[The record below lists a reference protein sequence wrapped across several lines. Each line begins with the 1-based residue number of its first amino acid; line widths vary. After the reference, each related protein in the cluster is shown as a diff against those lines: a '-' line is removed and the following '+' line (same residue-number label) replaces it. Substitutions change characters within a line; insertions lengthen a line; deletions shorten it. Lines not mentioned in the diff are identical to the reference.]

1 MKLDTLRGNLASAR
15 VLVVGDV
22 MLDRYWFGSADRIS
36 PEAPVPVVRVGRTE
50 SRLGGAGNVALNA
63 LKQGVNVDLLSI
75 RGDDAEGRELEQLI
89 TASGIEAYLNIDT
102 NLSTTI
108 KTRVVAQQQ
117 QLIRID
123 FESVPSEHSLSE
135 SSKQYDKLLKGADVV
150 VFSDYGKGVLK
161 HISDMIV
168 QAKKFGKLVLIDPKG
183 NDFEKYR
190 GASYITPN
198 KNELRAIVGNWS
210 TEDDL
215 TSKVEGLREH
225 VGLSGVLVTRSEE
238 GMTLFEKH
246 QVEHFQTVARE
257 IFDVSGA
264 GDTVIG
270 VLAAYLASGMNISES
285 VRLANKAAGIVVGKL
300 GTATTSF
307 DELFLEGF

>member
-50 SRLGGAGNVALNA
+50 SRLGGAANVALNA

-75 RGDDAEGRELEQLI
+75 RGDDAEGVELEQLI
-89 TASGIEAYLNIDT
+89 TASGIQAYLNIDT

-123 FESVPSEHSLSE
+123 FESVPGEHSLSE

-150 VFSDYGKGVLK
+150 VFSDYGKGVLT
-161 HISDMIV
+161 HISDMIA
-168 QAKKFGKLVLIDPKG
+168 QAKKFGKFVLIDPKG

-215 TSKVEGLREH
+215 TSKVQALREH

-246 QVEHFQTVARE
+246 HVEHFQTVARE

-270 VLAAYLASGMNISES
+270 VLAAYLASGMDISES

-307 DELFLEGF
+307 DELFREGF

>member
-1 MKLDTLRGNLASAR
+1 
-15 VLVVGDV
+15 
-22 MLDRYWFGSADRIS
+22 
-36 PEAPVPVVRVGRTE
+36 
-50 SRLGGAGNVALNA
+50 
-63 LKQGVNVDLLSI
+63 
-75 RGDDAEGRELEQLI
+75 
-89 TASGIEAYLNIDT
+89 
-102 NLSTTI
+102 
-108 KTRVVAQQQ
+108 
-117 QLIRID
+117 
-123 FESVPSEHSLSE
+123 
-135 SSKQYDKLLKGADVV
+135 
-150 VFSDYGKGVLK
+150 
-161 HISDMIV
+161 MIV

-183 NDFEKYR
+183 DDFEKYR

-198 KNELRAIVGNWS
+198 KSELRAVVGSWDN
-210 TEDDL
+210 EDDL
-215 TSKVEGLREH
+215 MSKVQTLRDH
-225 VGLSGVLVTRSEE
+225 IDLSGVLVTRSEE

-307 DELFLEGF
+307 DELFREGF

>member
-1 MKLDTLRGNLASAR
+1 MNLDTVRGNMASAR

-36 PEAPVPVVRVGRTE
+36 PEAPVPVVRVGRSE
-50 SRLGGAGNVALNA
+50 SRLGGAANVALNA

-75 RGDDAEGRELEQLI
+75 RGDDAEGVELEQLI
-89 TASGIEAYLNIDT
+89 TASGIQAYLNIDT
-102 NLSTTI
+102 DLSTTI

-123 FESVPSEHSLSE
+123 FESVPGEYSLSE
-135 SSKQYDKLLKGADVV
+135 NANQYDKLLEGASVV
-150 VFSDYGKGVLK
+150 VFSDYGKGVLT

-168 QAKKFGKLVLIDPKG
+168 QAKKNGKLVLIDPKG

-198 KNELRAIVGNWS
+198 KSELRAIVGNWS

-215 TSKVEGLREH
+215 TSKVQALRKH
-225 VGLSGVLVTRSEE
+225 LGLSGVLVTRSEE

-246 QVEHFQTVARE
+246 EVEHFQTVARE

-270 VLAAYLASGMNISES
+270 VLAAYLAIGMDISES

>member
-1 MKLDTLRGNLASAR
+1 MNLDTLRGNLASAR

-36 PEAPVPVVRVGRTE
+36 PEAPVPVVRVGRAE
-50 SRLGGAGNVALNA
+50 SRLGGAANVALNA

-75 RGDDAEGRELEQLI
+75 RGDDAEGGELEQLI
-89 TASGIEAYLNIDT
+89 TASGIEAYLNIDA

-123 FESVPSEHSLSE
+123 FESVPGEHSLSE

-150 VFSDYGKGVLK
+150 VFSDYGKGVLT

-168 QAKKFGKLVLIDPKG
+168 QAKKIGKLVLIDPKG

-215 TSKVEGLREH
+215 TSKVEALREH

>member
-1 MKLDTLRGNLASAR
+1 MNLDTVRGNMASAR

-50 SRLGGAGNVALNA
+50 SRLGGAANVALNA

-123 FESVPSEHSLSE
+123 FESVPGEHSLSE

-150 VFSDYGKGVLK
+150 VFSDYGKGVLT

-168 QAKKFGKLVLIDPKG
+168 QAKKIGKLVLIDPKG

-215 TSKVEGLREH
+215 TSKVEALREH

-270 VLAAYLASGMNISES
+270 VLAAYLAIGMDISES

>member
-1 MKLDTLRGNLASAR
+1 MNLDTLRGNLASAR

-36 PEAPVPVVRVGRTE
+36 PEAPVPVVRVGRAE
-50 SRLGGAGNVALNA
+50 SRLGGAANVALNA

-75 RGDDAEGRELEQLI
+75 RGDDAEGGELEQLI

-123 FESVPSEHSLSE
+123 FESVPGEHSLSE

-150 VFSDYGKGVLK
+150 VFSDYGKGVLT

-168 QAKKFGKLVLIDPKG
+168 QAKKIGKLVLIDPKG

-215 TSKVEGLREH
+215 TSKVEALREH

>member
-1 MKLDTLRGNLASAR
+1 
-15 VLVVGDV
+15 

-161 HISDMIV
+161 HISDMIF

-198 KNELRAIVGNWS
+198 KNELRAIVGNWN

-215 TSKVEGLREH
+215 TSKVQALREH

-307 DELFLEGF
+307 DELFREGF

>member
-161 HISDMIV
+161 HISDMIF

-198 KNELRAIVGNWS
+198 KNELRAIVGNWN

-215 TSKVEGLREH
+215 TSKVQALREH

-307 DELFLEGF
+307 DELFREGF

>member
-1 MKLDTLRGNLASAR
+1 MNLDTVRGNMASAR

-36 PEAPVPVVRVGRTE
+36 PEAPVPVVRVGRSE
-50 SRLGGAGNVALNA
+50 SRLGGAANVALNA

-75 RGDDAEGRELEQLI
+75 RGDDAEGVELEQLI
-89 TASGIEAYLNIDT
+89 TASGIQAYLNIDKD
-102 NLSTTI
+102 LSTTI

-123 FESVPSEHSLSE
+123 FESVPGEYSLSE
-135 SSKQYDKLLKGADVV
+135 NSNQYDKLLEGASVV
-150 VFSDYGKGVLK
+150 VFSDYGKGVLT

-168 QAKKFGKLVLIDPKG
+168 KAKKNGKLVLIDPKG

-190 GASYITPN
+190 GSSYITPN
-198 KNELRAIVGNWS
+198 KSELRAIIGNWS

-215 TSKVEGLREH
+215 TSKVQALRKH
-225 VGLSGVLVTRSEE
+225 LGLSGVLVTRSEE

-246 QVEHFQTVARE
+246 EVEHFQTVARE

-270 VLAAYLASGMNISES
+270 VLAAYLAIGMDISES

>member
-123 FESVPSEHSLSE
+123 FESVPGEHSLSE
-135 SSKQYDKLLKGADVV
+135 SSKQYDNLLKGADVV
-150 VFSDYGKGVLK
+150 VFSDYGKGVLT
-161 HISDMIV
+161 HISDMIF

-198 KNELRAIVGNWS
+198 KNELRAIVGNWN

-215 TSKVEGLREH
+215 TSKVQALREH

-307 DELFLEGF
+307 DELFREGF

>member
-1 MKLDTLRGNLASAR
+1 MDLDTLRGNLASAR

-50 SRLGGAGNVALNA
+50 SRLGGAANVALNA
-63 LKQGVNVDLLSI
+63 LKQGVNVDLISI
-75 RGDDAEGRELEQLI
+75 RGNDAEGVELEQLI
-89 TASGIEAYLNIDT
+89 TASGIQAYLNIDA

-123 FESVPSEHSLSE
+123 FESVPGEHSLSE
-135 SSKQYDKLLKGADVV
+135 NSKQYDKLLKEADVV
-150 VFSDYGKGVLK
+150 VFSDYGKGVLT

-168 QAKKFGKLVLIDPKG
+168 QAKKIGKLVLIDPKG

-198 KNELRAIVGNWS
+198 KNELRAIVGNWN

-215 TSKVEGLREH
+215 TSKVQALREH

-307 DELFLEGF
+307 DELFREGF

>member
-89 TASGIEAYLNIDT
+89 TASGIKAYLNIDT

-161 HISDMIV
+161 HISDMIF

-198 KNELRAIVGNWS
+198 KNELRAIVGNWN

-215 TSKVEGLREH
+215 TSKVQALREH

-307 DELFLEGF
+307 DELFREGF

>member
-50 SRLGGAGNVALNA
+50 SRLGGAANVALNA
-63 LKQGVNVDLLSI
+63 LRQGVNVDLISI
-75 RGDDAEGRELEQLI
+75 RGDDAEGVELEQLI
-89 TASGIEAYLNIDT
+89 TASGIKAYLNIDT

-161 HISDMIV
+161 HISDMIF

-198 KNELRAIVGNWS
+198 KNELRAIVGNWN

-215 TSKVEGLREH
+215 TSKVQALREH

-307 DELFLEGF
+307 DELFREGF

>member
-161 HISDMIV
+161 HISDMIF

-198 KNELRAIVGNWS
+198 KNELRAIVGNWN

-215 TSKVEGLREH
+215 TSKVQALREH

-270 VLAAYLASGMNISES
+270 VLAAYLASGMDISES

>member
-198 KNELRAIVGNWS
+198 KNELRAIVGNWN

-215 TSKVEGLREH
+215 TSKVQALREH

-307 DELFLEGF
+307 DELFREGF

>member
-50 SRLGGAGNVALNA
+50 SRLGGAANVALNA

-75 RGDDAEGRELEQLI
+75 RGDDAEGGELEQLI

-161 HISDMIV
+161 HISDMIF

-198 KNELRAIVGNWS
+198 KNELRAIVGNWN

-215 TSKVEGLREH
+215 TSKVQALREH

-307 DELFLEGF
+307 DELFREGF

>member
-1 MKLDTLRGNLASAR
+1 MNLDTVRGNMASAR

-36 PEAPVPVVRVGRTE
+36 PEAPVPVVRVGRSE
-50 SRLGGAGNVALNA
+50 SRLGGAANVALNA
-63 LKQGVNVDLLSI
+63 VKQGVNVDLLSI
-75 RGDDAEGRELEQLI
+75 RGDDAEGVELEQLI
-89 TASGIEAYLNIDT
+89 TASGIQAYLNIDT
-102 NLSTTI
+102 DLSTTI

-123 FESVPSEHSLSE
+123 FESVPGEYSLSE
-135 SSKQYDKLLKGADVV
+135 NSNQYDKLLEGASVV
-150 VFSDYGKGVLK
+150 VFSDYGKGVLT

-168 QAKKFGKLVLIDPKG
+168 QAKKNGKLVLIDPKG

-198 KNELRAIVGNWS
+198 KSELRAIVGNWS

-215 TSKVEGLREH
+215 TSKVQALRKH
-225 VGLSGVLVTRSEE
+225 LGLSGVLVTRSEE

-246 QVEHFQTVARE
+246 EVEHFQTVARE

-270 VLAAYLASGMNISES
+270 VLAAYLAIGMDISES

>member
-36 PEAPVPVVRVGRTE
+36 PEAPVPVVRVGRAE
-50 SRLGGAGNVALNA
+50 SRLGGAANVALNA
-63 LKQGVNVDLLSI
+63 SKQGVNVDLLSI
-75 RGDDAEGRELEQLI
+75 RGDDAEGVELEQLI
-89 TASGIEAYLNIDT
+89 TASGITAHLNIDT

-123 FESVPSEHSLSE
+123 FESFPGEHSLSE
-135 SSKQYDKLLKGADVV
+135 SFKQYDRLLEHANVV
-150 VFSDYGKGVLK
+150 VFSDYGKGVLT
-161 HISDMIV
+161 HISDMIA

-183 NDFEKYR
+183 SDFEKYR

-198 KNELRAIVGNWS
+198 KNELRAIVGSWDD
-210 TEDDL
+210 EDDL
-215 TSKVEGLREH
+215 MSKVQTLRDH
-225 VGLSGVLVTRSEE
+225 IDLSGVLVTRSEE

-307 DELFLEGF
+307 DELFREGF

>member
-36 PEAPVPVVRVGRTE
+36 PEAPVPVVRVGRSE
-50 SRLGGAGNVALNA
+50 SRLGGAANVALNA

-75 RGDDAEGRELEQLI
+75 RGDDAEGVELEQLI

-123 FESVPSEHSLSE
+123 FESVPGEHSLSE

-150 VFSDYGKGVLK
+150 VFSDYGKGVLT

-168 QAKKFGKLVLIDPKG
+168 QAKKIGKLVLIDPKG

-198 KNELRAIVGNWS
+198 KNELRAIVGSWS

-215 TSKVEGLREH
+215 TSKVEALREH

-307 DELFLEGF
+307 DELFREGF

>member
-50 SRLGGAGNVALNA
+50 SRLGGAANVALNA

-75 RGDDAEGRELEQLI
+75 RGDDAEGGELEQLI

-123 FESVPSEHSLSE
+123 FESIPGEYSLSE

-150 VFSDYGKGVLK
+150 VFSDYGKGVLTF
-161 HISDMIV
+161 ISDMIV

-198 KNELRAIVGNWS
+198 KSELRAVVGSWDN
-210 TEDDL
+210 EDDL
-215 TSKVEGLREH
+215 TSKVQTLRNH
-225 VGLSGVLVTRSEE
+225 IDLSGVLVTRSEE

-307 DELFLEGF
+307 DELFREGF

>member
-1 MKLDTLRGNLASAR
+1 MNLDTLRGNLASAR

-36 PEAPVPVVRVGRTE
+36 PEAPVPVVRVGRAE
-50 SRLGGAGNVALNA
+50 SRLGGAANVALNA

-75 RGDDAEGRELEQLI
+75 RGDDAEGGELEQLI

-123 FESVPSEHSLSE
+123 FESVPGEYSLSE

-150 VFSDYGKGVLK
+150 VFSDYGKGVLT

-168 QAKKFGKLVLIDPKG
+168 QAKKIGKLVLIDPKG

-215 TSKVEGLREH
+215 TSKVEALREH

>member
-161 HISDMIV
+161 HISDMIF

-198 KNELRAIVGNWS
+198 KNELRAIVGNWN

-215 TSKVEGLREH
+215 TSKVQSLREH

-307 DELFLEGF
+307 DELFREGL

>member
-36 PEAPVPVVRVGRTE
+36 PEAPVPVVRVGRAE
-50 SRLGGAGNVALNA
+50 SRLGGAANVALNA

-75 RGDDAEGRELEQLI
+75 RGDDAEGGELEQLI

-123 FESVPSEHSLSE
+123 FESVPGEHSLSE

-150 VFSDYGKGVLK
+150 VFSDYGKGVLT

-168 QAKKFGKLVLIDPKG
+168 QAKKIGKLVLIDPKG

-215 TSKVEGLREH
+215 TSKVEALREH

-307 DELFLEGF
+307 DELFREGF